1 MTDFRDGGPHSR
13 KFADGENTQKP
24 RAHVP
29 WNTGERVHRPK
40 KGKGSYKRTKYK

>member
-1 MTDFRDGGPHSR
+1 MER
-13 KFADGENTQKP
+13 KYSNNNDKSMNKP

-40 KGKGSYKRTKYK
+40 KGKGSYKRINYK

>member
-1 MTDFRDGGPHSR
+1 MS
-13 KFADGENTQKP
+13 KKIINKP
-24 RAHVP
+24 RANIP

>member
-1 MTDFRDGGPHSR
+1 M
-13 KFADGENTQKP
+13 ENNYSNNNHKNINKP

>member
-1 MTDFRDGGPHSR
+1 MER
-13 KFADGENTQKP
+13 KYLNNNHKDINKA

-40 KGKGSYKRTKYK
+40 KGKGSYKRINYK